1 MRVTPLLAGL
11 PILVAT
17 PALAQHEGHAMP
29 APAQSAIATSAQP
42 ESSDEMPAMDWPT
55 QLPSGE
61 PARGSMVGMAHS
73 DMEEKVGDQ
82 PPPLPPTDHAADQ
95 VFDPAVMRNA
105 RDQLYREH
113 GGARVSM
120 ILLSLG
126 EWQVRDGEDGYRWE
140 GEAWFGGDLNR
151 IVVKSEGEGRRA
163 SGVEAAEAQ
172 LLYSRAV
179 GPYFD
184 LQAGVRQDLQ
194 SGPRRTY
201 ATLGFEGL
209 APYWFATT
217 GSLFLSDQ
225 GDLLG
230 RLEGALDLRLTQR
243 WILQPRGEVNL
254 AAQHIP
260 KLGVGSS
267 VSNVELG
274 LRLRYEIRREFA
286 PYVGVSFDRKFGRTS
301 DYARAAGDNATA
313 TSLVAG
319 VRGWF

>member
-1 MRVTPLLAGL
+1 MHGN
-11 PILVAT
+11 
-17 PALAQHEGHAMP
+17 AL
-29 APAQSAIATSAQP
+29 
-42 ESSDEMPAMDWPT
+42 
-55 QLPSGE
+55 
-61 PARGSMVGMAHS
+61 GS
-73 DMEEKVGDQ
+73 
-82 PPPLPPTDHAADQ
+82 
-95 VFDPAVMRNA
+95 
-105 RDQLYREH
+105 
-113 GGARVSM
+113 VS
-120 ILLSLG
+120 
-126 EWQVRDGEDGYRWE
+126 
-140 GEAWFGGDLNR
+140 DLNR

-209 APYWFATT
+209 VPYWFETT

-286 PYVGVSFDRKFGRTS
+286 PYVGRLIRSQVRPHVRLCASSGR
-301 DYARAAGDNATA
+301 
-313 TSLVAG
+313 
-319 VRGWF
+319 